1 MRDLSKRQKK
11 AIKTWFNE
19 NWDNPGGVT
28 GIEDMPDEL
37 YTKIE
42 RLNPHETF
50 WQNAERYI
58 TDKIIEK
65 SIGKRQYF

>member
-1 MRDLSKRQKK
+1 MRQLSKRQKK

-19 NWDNPGGVT
+19 NCDSPSGIT
-28 GIEDMPDEL
+28 GIGDMPDEL

-50 WQNAERYI
+50 WQNANRYI
-58 TDKIIEK
+58 MDKVMDK
-65 SIGKRQYF
+65 VHC